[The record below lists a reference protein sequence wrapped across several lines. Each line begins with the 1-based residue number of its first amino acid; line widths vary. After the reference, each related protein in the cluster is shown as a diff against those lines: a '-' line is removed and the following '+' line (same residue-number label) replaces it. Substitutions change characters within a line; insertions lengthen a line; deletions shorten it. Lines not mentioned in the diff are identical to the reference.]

1 MSKQVVMYTDGGARG
16 NPGPAGAGAV
26 VLSSE
31 GDVLLELK
39 RFLGTET
46 NNVAE
51 YTAIVMGLQGAQELG
66 ATEVSVSMDS
76 ELAVRQLN
84 GVYRVRNATLMKYY
98 LEIQDLVRTFDRV
111 TFTHV
116 RREKNK
122 HADRLVNEAIDAA
135 LH

>member
-1 MSKQVVMYTDGGARG
+1 MYTDGGARG

-26 VLSSE
+26 ILSLK
-31 GDVLLELK
+31 GDTLLELK
-39 RFLGTET
+39 RYLGTET

-51 YTAIVMGLQGAQELG
+51 YTAILMGLQGAQELG
-66 ATEVSVSMDS
+66 AAEVSVFMDS

-98 LEIQDLVRTFDRV
+98 LEIKDLVRTFDRV

-122 HADRLVNEAIDAA
+122 HADRLVNEAIDEAI
-135 LH
+135 H

>member
-1 MSKQVVMYTDGGARG
+1 MKFTIFTDGGARG

-26 VLSSE
+26 ILSLK
-31 GDVLLELK
+31 GDTLLELK
-39 RFLGTET
+39 RYLGTET

-51 YTAIVMGLQGAQELG
+51 YTAILMGLQGAQELG
-66 ATEVSVSMDS
+66 AAEVSVFMDS

-98 LEIQDLVRTFDRV
+98 LEIKDLVRTFDRV

-122 HADRLVNEAIDAA
+122 HADRLVNEAIDEAI
-135 LH
+135 H

>member
-1 MSKQVVMYTDGGARG
+1 MYTDGGARG
-16 NPGPAGAGAV
+16 NPGPAGAGAGI
-26 VLSSE
+26 LSLK
-31 GDVLLELK
+31 GDTLLELK
-39 RFLGTET
+39 RYLGTET

-51 YTAIVMGLQGAQELG
+51 YTAILMGLQGAQELG
-66 ATEVSVSMDS
+66 AAEVSVFMDS

-98 LEIQDLVRTFDRV
+98 LEIKDLVRTFDRV

-122 HADRLVNEAIDAA
+122 HADRLVNEAIDEAI
-135 LH
+135 H